1 MRRAPFG
8 SPGSARPVAGTA
20 ATPEVDAL
28 GPEKS
33 SDPRRQPSLLRV
45 RGLTRRFGG
54 LVALDR
60 LDLDLDAGRLLVVMG
75 PNGAGK
81 STLVDL
87 LTGYLRP
94 SGGTF
99 ELDGVELTTAPR
111 WRLARAGIART
122 FQVPRPLVRFSVAE
136 NVRIAARNGTSP
148 RPTYRE
154 AVEWADAVLA
164 TTGLSG
170 AASLRADQL
179 SLADLRRLEV
189 ARALAIRPRLLL
201 TDEPLGGLGGPDVD
215 AGIELLRGLPTPHR
229 AVVVIEHSVRAVLE
243 VADEVAFL
251 HHGRLLRRGPA
262 AEVLAD
268 RAVTDAYLGAGLLQ
282 RGIF

>member
-1 MRRAPFG
+1 MRRSLRPLERRNPP
-8 SPGSARPVAGTA
+8 SPGKAVLGDSPPRSLSGTA
-20 ATPEVDAL
+20 
-28 GPEKS
+28 S
-33 SDPRRQPSLLRV
+33 SGCRGSLLQV

-81 STLVDL
+81 STFVDL

-94 SGGTF
+94 SSGTF
-99 ELDGVELTTAPR
+99 ALDGVELTTAPR

-122 FQVPRPLVRFSVAE
+122 FQVPRPLSRFSVAE
-136 NVRIAARNGTSP
+136 NVRIAARNGTPP
-148 RPTYRE
+148 RPGRRE
-154 AVEWADAVLA
+154 AAEWAEAVLA
-164 TTGLSG
+164 VTGLT
-170 AASLRADQL
+170 AVASRVASDL
-179 SLADLRRLEV
+179 SLPELRRLEV
-189 ARALAIRPRLLL
+189 ARALAARPRLLL
-201 TDEPLGGLGGPDVD
+201 ADEPLGGLGGEDVD
-215 AGIELLRGLPTPHR
+215 AGIQLMLDLAGPDR
-229 AVVVIEHSVRAVLE
+229 AVIVVEHAVRAVLE

-268 RAVTDAYLGAGLLQ
+268 RAVIEAYLGAGLLR